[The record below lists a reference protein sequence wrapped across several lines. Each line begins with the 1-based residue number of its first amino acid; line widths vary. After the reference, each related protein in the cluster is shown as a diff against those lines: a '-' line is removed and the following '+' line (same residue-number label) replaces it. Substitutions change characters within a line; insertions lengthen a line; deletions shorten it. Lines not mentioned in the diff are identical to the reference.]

1 MNVDIRGMTQVTAH
15 LKNLRI
21 APRKVRLLADLVRGL
36 PLSEAVL
43 ALEFRA
49 KRAARPLQKLLLAA
63 AADAEH
69 NFKLKKNDLVIKHII
84 VNSAVTIKRYMPR
97 AFGRAA
103 MIRKRGSNVTVA
115 LVSQTG
121 AKLEKPLLVP
131 PSELRAE
138 HKEHKKEVSGA
149 PESLPPAASK
159 KDARE
164 AMKPKTPLS
173 LKSRLFSRKTG

>member
-1 MNVDIRGMTQVTAH
+1 MTQVTAR
-15 LKNLRI
+15 LNNLRI

-43 ALEFRA
+43 ALEFRS
-49 KRAARPLQKLLLAA
+49 KRAAGPLQKLLLAA

-69 NFKLKKNDLVIKHII
+69 NFKLKKNDLVVKHMI
-84 VNSAVTIKRYMPR
+84 VNSAITIKRYMPR

-103 MIRKRGSNVTVA
+103 MIRKRGSNVTVT

-121 AKLEKPLLVP
+121 AKLEVASSLP
-131 PSELRAE
+131 AE
-138 HKEHKKEVSGA
+138 SKVGHKKEALGTSPTV
-149 PESLPPAASK
+149 K
-159 KDARE
+159 KDVHE